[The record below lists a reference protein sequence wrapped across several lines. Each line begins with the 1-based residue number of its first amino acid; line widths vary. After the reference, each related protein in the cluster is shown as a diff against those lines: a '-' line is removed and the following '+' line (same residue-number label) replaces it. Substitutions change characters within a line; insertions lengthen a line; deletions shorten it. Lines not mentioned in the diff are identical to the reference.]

1 MDSIYLEYKPK
12 KGDLLT
18 YGNMIENQQSIIEKG
33 QTKENISKI
42 QFVMTQETK
51 DVDSTGIA
59 TIDITIKS
67 GVVISGEKSVPLPNI
82 GQKITMKMKKNGEI
96 VYTSVPVDFSQP
108 SFPEGLKQKKDRWTS
123 VSKINIQGKKEPLEL
138 NYRYILWDILK
149 YKGMDVAEIKVSC
162 PETVSEIQEGVNQK
176 ISATGSTLFDHLKG
190 RLVKSEVETN
200 TTVEVPKSD
209 LIVKTRVSVK
219 LELIKN

>member
-59 TIDITIKS
+59 TVDITIKS
-67 GVVISGEKSVPLPNI
+67 GVVISLLI
-82 GQKITMKMKKNGEI
+82 
-96 VYTSVPVDFSQP
+96 F
-108 SFPEGLKQKKDRWTS
+108 
-123 VSKINIQGKKEPLEL
+123 L
-138 NYRYILWDILK
+138 NL
-149 YKGMDVAEIKVSC
+149 
-162 PETVSEIQEGVNQK
+162 
-176 ISATGSTLFDHLKG
+176 LFQ
-190 RLVKSEVETN
+190 
-200 TTVEVPKSD
+200 
-209 LIVKTRVSVK
+209 RV
-219 LELIKN
+219 